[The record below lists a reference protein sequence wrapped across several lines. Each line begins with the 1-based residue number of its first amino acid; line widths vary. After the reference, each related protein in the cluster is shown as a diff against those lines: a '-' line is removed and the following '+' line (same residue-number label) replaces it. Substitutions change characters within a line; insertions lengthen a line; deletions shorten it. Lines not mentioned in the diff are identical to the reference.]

1 MKKNK
6 KLFAILTLVAFMMTL
21 MPVMAFADPV
31 VANTVNVTNVQLVKS
46 NGYITIVLTRD
57 NNEGIATAQIVLK
70 NVAADKITVVENTTS
85 PAALRMA
92 SPALKAL
99 SDTITEEAIWQDGE
113 YKATVTYAV
122 TEGAVDED
130 SSIEVNNGTSSIV
143 TKTTNAENQ

>member
-57 NNEGIATAQIVLK
+57 NNE
-70 NVAADKITVVENTTS
+70 E
-85 PAALRMA
+85 
-92 SPALKAL
+92 
-99 SDTITEEAIWQDGE
+99 
-113 YKATVTYAV
+113 
-122 TEGAVDED
+122 
-130 SSIEVNNGTSSIV
+130 
-143 TKTTNAENQ
+143 